1 MFTFINSLLG
11 IILFVLTSVIIV
23 KKILIGSKCI
33 DSGWIFLVI
42 MALGLVGL
50 LCAISVLLGASSI
63 NEQLSQSSIDKA
75 MLIETI
81 GIDEFIARQKTIN
94 IIYLIIGYATLI
106 SEYVIYK
113 ILKRKYKQ
121 EQSKIKNHWDLN
133 KLS

>member
-75 MLIETI
+75 MLI
-81 GIDEFIARQKTIN
+81 
-94 IIYLIIGYATLI
+94 
-106 SEYVIYK
+106 
-113 ILKRKYKQ
+113 
-121 EQSKIKNHWDLN
+121 
-133 KLS
+133 